1 MLDGRGEGF
10 GRGYHVKR
18 SILTFLSGAAA
29 AFTFVHVVYAIATAR
44 GAVSVPIWRG
54 RPWGVGKM
62 LAEAAVYGAVGAG
75 LGYLA
80 WRPQSRPL
88 SPDRGGQR

>member
-1 MLDGRGEGF
+1 MTRDIFKFLAGVATAASF
-10 GRGYHVKR
+10 GH
-18 SILTFLSGAAA
+18 IA
-29 AFTFVHVVYAIATAR
+29 YAIATAR

-62 LAEAAVYGAVGAG
+62 ALEAIVYGVLGAW

-80 WRPQSRPL
+80 WRPNPQPML
-88 SPDRGGQR
+88 AAK